1 MGEPISVILPIHRWH
16 ARSEPAIRSVLEQ
29 SYPDFELIL
38 VVNGHD
44 EALESELDRVLML
57 DDRIRVLRS
66 ENRSIASALNAGICY
81 ARHALIARMDDDDL
95 SFPDRLML
103 QQRYLEAHPD
113 LAGCGGGATLVDS
126 LGIIQDVVL
135 PPTSPE
141 QTRWRILLWNP
152 FVHGSMMLRKSAVL
166 AAGGY
171 DETLTRAQDYD
182 LWIKLSEHGL
192 GGIPDIVYQHTLGEN
207 HQNEL
212 DAEQGRVTAN
222 RLLDMWSQLPKK
234 QSLGLD
240 SAMETLAC
248 SGLDGRLEI
257 ERLMERSG
265 PTRALL
271 MAWLWSCWR
280 FPISRTDSSAR
291 LARLQAGGQ
300 VLSSEGIE
308 EIWLWGG
315 GDFAR
320 FILAQSGTLGVRI
333 CGMVDDH
340 RVGEELDGI
349 TIEHPDTLSSSVCV
363 LIASDLYEDQIWE
376 RSASV
381 RNRGVRVLRL
391 PSSDGIVPSTT
402 SMNIASMVGAAHA
415 H

>member
-16 ARSEPAIRSVLEQ
+16 ARSEPSIRSVLEQ
-29 SYPDFELIL
+29 HYPNFELIL
-38 VVNGHD
+38 VVNGQD
-44 EALESELDRVLML
+44 EALESELDRVLTL
-57 DDRIRVLRS
+57 DDRIRVLRTDS
-66 ENRSIASALNAGICY
+66 QGIASALNTGIRY
-81 ARHALIARMDDDDL
+81 ANHALIARMDDDDL
-95 SFPDRLML
+95 SFPDRFML
-103 QQRYLEAHPD
+103 QERYLGAHPG

-126 LGIIQDVVL
+126 LGIIKDVVL

-171 DETLTRAQDYD
+171 DETLVRAQDYD

-207 HQNEL
+207 QPIGL
-212 DAEQGRVTAN
+212 DGEQGRVTAD
-222 RLLDMWSQLPKK
+222 RLLDMWSRLPEK
-234 QSLGLD
+234 QSSGLE
-240 SAMETLAC
+240 SAMKTLAC

-257 ERLMERSG
+257 EHLMEQSG

-280 FPISRTDSSAR
+280 FPISRTDSPAR
-291 LARLQAGGQ
+291 LARLQAGEQ
-300 VLSSEGIE
+300 VLSSEGIDE
-308 EIWLWGG
+308 VWLWGG

-320 FILAQSGTLGVRI
+320 FILAHSETLGVRI
-333 CGMVDDH
+333 CGIVDDH
-340 RVGEELDGI
+340 RVDKAFDRFRI
-349 TIEHPDTLSSSVCV
+349 VHPETLSNSACV

-391 PSSDGIVPSTT
+391 PRAHDMVTNAADTGIAFTVE
-402 SMNIASMVGAAHA
+402 AVHA
-415 H
+415 Q